1 MGLLLTPAH
10 CLRFPLL
17 ARLAVSFRCRHPPA
31 EPWEECTQA
40 AGAQRSTALTVP
52 ALWIIAAAAFPA
64 LSTPTKVRL
73 QP

>member
-1 MGLLLTPAH
+1 MGLLLTPAY

-17 ARLAVSFRCRHPPA
+17 ACLAVSFRYRHQS
-31 EPWEECTQA
+31 EGPWEECTQA

-64 LSTPTKVRL
+64 LNIPMKVSL
-73 QP
+73 QS